1 MGRKSLKKNKERPVL
16 FPEDNTKQEP
26 VKIELSL
33 GTWVKIGRPSNRY
46 FQYIYASLDFFNLK
60 LSDLNQLSEL
70 EGLSARVTG
79 MIQMVNGDEIAIIS
93 KKDGNPFFRNFNKLF
108 IDRKKALSNGEVIL
122 TE

>member
-1 MGRKSLKKNKERPVL
+1 MGRKSLKKRKERPVL
-16 FPEDNTKQEP
+16 FPEALIEEQLNTR
-26 VKIELSL
+26 ELSL

-70 EGLSARVTG
+70 EGLSAKVTG